1 MGFHDREYGVLM
13 SVDGD
18 VVRNTVNRDVVSIPV
33 QINYYPLH
41 DQIRELNALSGN
53 DTMPEA
59 QRWFL
64 LFMC

>member
-1 MGFHDREYGVLM
+1 M

-41 DQIRELNALSGN
+41 DQTRELNALSGN
-53 DTMPEA
+53 DTVPEA